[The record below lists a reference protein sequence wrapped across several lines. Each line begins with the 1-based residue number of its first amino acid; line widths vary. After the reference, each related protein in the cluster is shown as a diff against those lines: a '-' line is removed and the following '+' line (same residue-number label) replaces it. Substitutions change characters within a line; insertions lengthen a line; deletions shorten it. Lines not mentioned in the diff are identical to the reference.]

1 MEGLIWFLAIAVPMR
16 LGRIYCV
23 APLLA
28 ALLVACEEPGSE
40 HPEVPH
46 PERVFAQVA
55 WDTVLYLQ
63 VPGEDTLLYAA
74 DQVQASEE
82 GFWVLDR
89 IGHRVAHFGWDG
101 ALRWYAGRQ
110 GEGPGELLSPRLIS
124 LDDEGRVWVVDHG
137 TGRISGF
144 DREGALQAEV
154 PLGNIEGTLALFVAS
169 GSGDR
174 VLGMS
179 FADDLRPMV
188 VDRSGRASGGR
199 PFALPDAKGAW
210 GFALQGLV
218 AREPDGDRWVY
229 AFSSGDGMFRM
240 EEVDPMGARI
250 RYPEAIPFP
259 RMIEEVEVDGERI
272 STIRRLDAPNFS
284 ARGLAV
290 AQGRILV
297 HFMGETPE
305 QGRILDLYDFASGTY
320 ERSLLLP
327 RYGLMSA
334 WEDRILLAIN
344 DPIPE
349 ILVLRM
355 AE

>member
-1 MEGLIWFLAIAVPMR
+1 MR
-16 LGRIYCV
+16 LGRISCV
-23 APLLA
+23 GPFLA
-28 ALLVACEEPGSE
+28 GLMAACGGPGPE
-40 HPEVPH
+40 HPEEPN
-46 PERVFAQVA
+46 PERMFTEVA
-55 WDTVLYLQ
+55 WDTLLHLQ
-63 VPGEDTLLYAA
+63 IPGEDTLLYAA
-74 DQVQASEE
+74 DQVQASEK

-101 ALRWYAGRQ
+101 AHRWYAGRR

-144 DREGALQAEV
+144 DDSGALQAEV

-169 GSGDR
+169 SSGDR
-174 VLGMS
+174 FLGMN
-179 FADDLRPMV
+179 FTEDLRPMV
-188 VDRSGRASGGR
+188 VDRGGRVSGGR
-199 PFALPDAKGAW
+199 PFSLPDAAGTW

-218 AREPDGDRWVY
+218 ARAPDGDRWVY

-240 EEVDPMGARI
+240 DGVNPVGARI

-259 RMIEEVEVDGERI
+259 RMIEEVEVDGERT

-297 HFMGETPE
+297 HFMGDTLD

-344 DPIPE
+344 DPVPE

-355 AE
+355 ME